1 MACGRRGKCP
11 AVPAAGIPFAPMEMT
26 PEQRFMVDM
35 TGYLH
40 LPGVLSRPELLA
52 AQDAAERYVAHIGPR
67 PPEGT
72 LDPAKS
78 TFEEG
83 FGTNGLGGWERMSQ
97 DLTGLSH
104 GFAFDPSL
112 VSFPPHPSSQHHP
125 TPLHPNSEV

>member
-1 MACGRRGKCP
+1 
-11 AVPAAGIPFAPMEMT
+11 MEMT

-40 LPGVLSRPELLA
+40 LPGVLPAGGPELLA
-52 AQDAAERYVAHIGPR
+52 AQAAAERYVAQIGPR

-72 LDPAKS
+72 PDPAKS

-83 FGTNGLGGWERMSQ
+83 FGTGGVGGWDRMNQ

-104 GFAFDPSL
+104 GFAFDPALVQLHAARLPTHSL
-112 VSFPPHPSSQHHP
+112 LAAALRMRLTLS
-125 TPLHPNSEV
+125 